1 MAVVDLVS
9 GFLGAGKT
17 TFILPYV
24 AWLKAQ
30 GRRPVV
36 VENEFGFINVDSA
49 ILRQDDIEVAELSG
63 GCLCCGLK
71 AAFRDLLLRLA
82 KTDAWIVVEPSG
94 IFNPRDFFSVM
105 AEPEVHAVCRI
116 GMVAT
121 VVEPHSLA
129 GPKPQ
134 SAGIFHDQLNTAGVV
149 LLSKTGGMDGA
160 EWLEAAT
167 RLEALRDAPSEGRI
181 ETRPWDQFGDGDF
194 ARFSQAGYFLP
205 AGDGVFQDHAALYE
219 SLVIRSDKPLAEEEV
234 RTAID
239 AVRRTAG
246 DVIRLKGFVPRRN
259 GGFWQVNGTADGCE
273 LREVE
278 GARAFLV
285 AIGRG
290 LERKTIERHF
300 MKKPD
305 AFPRMRPA

>member
-82 KTDAWIVVEPSG
+82 RTDAWIVVEPSG
-94 IFNPRDFFSVM
+94 IFNPRDFFAVM
-105 AEPEVHAVCRI
+105 AEAEVQEVCSI

-121 VVEPHSLA
+121 VVDPHSRGSLN
-129 GPKPQ
+129 PE
-134 SAGIFHDQLNTAGVV
+134 SAGIFRDQLNAAGIV
-149 LLSKTGGMDGA
+149 LLSKTGGMDETGR
-160 EWLEAAT
+160 LEAAA
-167 RLEALRDAPSEGRI
+167 RVEALRDRPAEGRI
-181 ETRPWDQFGDGDF
+181 EARPWEQFGDGDF
-194 ARFSQAGYFLP
+194 ARISQAGFFP
-205 AGDGVFQDHAALYE
+205 PGGDGVFKDHAALYQ
-219 SLVIRSDKPLAEEEV
+219 SLVIRSDKPLAAEEV
-234 RTAID
+234 HTAMD

-246 DVIRLKGFVPRRN
+246 EVIRLKGFVPRRD

-278 GARAFLV
+278 RARAFLV

-290 LERKTIERHF
+290 LEREAIERHF
-300 MKKPD
+300 MKEPSRRG
-305 AFPRMRPA
+305 A